1 MSAERPGPLRAVEGN
16 KVTENADRILTRE
29 FVLLNAVVFLGF
41 SNVALFF
48 RFYSYLRTLPIDPA
62 WFGFLIGLF
71 SVLALA
77 LRPLISPLLHPGNAR
92 AWMTAGTMVSAVA
105 LLGYAAAHTLVP
117 MVLVRSLHGVGFVVL
132 AAGVMAMVVAFI
144 PPSRSGQAF
153 GIISVNTLLPNALL
167 PPLLDTFTRA
177 LGGFDRVLAAAGLA
191 MLLVLPCIL
200 AIRPPPA
207 AAGGGGAPG
216 FSPGAFRENLGRRRV
231 PLLLGVTLLFFTS
244 YTMIFFFLEE
254 FGRHIGVPNPGLF
267 YTIAT
272 AIMIGVRVA
281 AGAALDRLDKV
292 RLLGAVFLLMAAGY
306 GALPL
311 AGGPVFFYA
320 VACVLGLAWGAS
332 TPLMNAII
340 FEASLP
346 RYRGLNLNLSTWMID
361 GGYVIGPI
369 LGGLVLAGAEKRYGL
384 LYGLCAAMILAAVAV
399 LAIARAVREP
409 EEDAE
414 A

>member
-1 MSAERPGPLRAVEGN
+1 
-16 KVTENADRILTRE
+16 VTETADRILTRE

-41 SNVALFF
+41 SNIALFF
-48 RFYSYLRTLPIDPA
+48 QFYSYLQSLPIDPA
-62 WFGFLIGLF
+62 WFGFLISLF

-92 AWMTAGTMVSAVA
+92 AWMTAGTVVSAGA
-105 LLGYAAAHTLVP
+105 LVGYAFAHSLVP
-117 MVLVRSLHGVGFVVL
+117 MVLVRSLHGVGFVVM
-132 AAGVMAMVVAFI
+132 ATGVMAMVVAFI
-144 PPSRSGQAF
+144 PASRSGQAF

-167 PPLLDTFTRA
+167 PPLLDLFTRA

-200 AIRPPPA
+200 AIRPPSGVA
-207 AAGGGGAPG
+207 AGGGAPG
-216 FSPGAFRENLGRRRV
+216 FSPGAFRENFGRRRV

-244 YTMIFFFLEE
+244 YTMIFFFLKD

-267 YTIAT
+267 YTLAT

-281 AGAALDRLDKV
+281 AGAVLDRLDKV
-292 RLLGAVFLLMAAGY
+292 RLLSVVFLFMAAGY

-320 VACVLGLAWGAS
+320 VACLLGLAWGAS

-340 FEASLP
+340 FESSLP

-369 LGGLVLAGAEKRYGL
+369 LGGLVLAGEEKHYGL

-399 LAIARAVREP
+399 LRIARGISPPEP
-409 EEDAE
+409 
-414 A
+414 